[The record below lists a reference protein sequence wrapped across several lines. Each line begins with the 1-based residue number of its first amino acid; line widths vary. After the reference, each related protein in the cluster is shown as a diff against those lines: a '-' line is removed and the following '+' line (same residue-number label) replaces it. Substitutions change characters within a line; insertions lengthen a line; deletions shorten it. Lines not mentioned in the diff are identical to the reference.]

1 MTTTTREQALT
12 PAELRE
18 LCAQLSEDGQAML
31 HRAVHASHMSGLELG
46 REQGLRE
53 AKEVCEAID
62 PRASSN
68 PAMLCAMNIEQ
79 LRANPSGKGRPLV
92 DVPLTNVLGLAATHP
107 GRSAPHEAGA
117 KGPGALTT

>member
-53 AKEVCEAID
+53 AKEVCNTFYNHEAKD
-62 PRASSN
+62 
-68 PAMLCAMNIEQ
+68 CADAIEQ
-79 LRANPSGKGRPLV
+79 LRA
-92 DVPLTNVLGLAATHP
+92 
-107 GRSAPHEAGA
+107 SA
-117 KGPGALTT
+117 

>member
-53 AKEVCEAID
+53 AAA
-62 PRASSN
+62 RARREGIAGIS
-68 PAMLCAMNIEQ
+68 ADDDEIVAEWLDAAAIEQ
-79 LRANPSGKGRPLV
+79 LRA
-92 DVPLTNVLGLAATHP
+92 
-107 GRSAPHEAGA
+107 
-117 KGPGALTT
+117 